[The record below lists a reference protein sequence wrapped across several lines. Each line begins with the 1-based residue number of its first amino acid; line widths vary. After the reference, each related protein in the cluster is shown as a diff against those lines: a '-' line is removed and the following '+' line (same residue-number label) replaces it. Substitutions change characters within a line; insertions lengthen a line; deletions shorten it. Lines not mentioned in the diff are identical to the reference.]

1 MPLKFAISM
10 FKCHTTHSTGSKT
23 KDVAPSHWL
32 QTLMLNKKL
41 KWWGGCSLIK
51 KNLKSAS

>member
-10 FKCHTTHSTGSKT
+10 FKRHTTHSTGSKT

-32 QTLMLNKKL
+32 QTLMLNKKT
-41 KWWGGCSLIK
+41 KMMGEGVD
-51 KNLKSAS
+51 

>member
-10 FKCHTTHSTGSKT
+10 FKRHTSPLTGSKT

-32 QTLMLNKKL
+32 QTLMLNKKT
-41 KWWGGCSLIK
+41 KMVGEGVDQ
-51 KNLKSAS
+51 

>member
-10 FKCHTTHSTGSKT
+10 FKRHTSHLTDSKA

-32 QTLMLNKKL
+32 QTLMLNKKT
-41 KWWGGCSLIK
+41 KMVGEGVD
-51 KNLKSAS
+51 

>member
-10 FKCHTTHSTGSKT
+10 FKRHTSHLTDSKA

-41 KWWGGCSLIK
+41 KWWGRVLINK
-51 KNLKSAS
+51 KP